1 LNTLYLFYISSD
13 NWINVLSKYFND
25 CLIFQ
30 INKKAR
36 EAELSLIQFQYDGP
50 LPTVSA
56 GSQSGAPK
64 QVPASAG
71 AAPASSS
78 SSTTE

>member
-1 LNTLYLFYISSD
+1 MS
-13 NWINVLSKYFND
+13 
-25 CLIFQ
+25 
-30 INKKAR
+30 R

-64 QVPASAG
+64 P
-71 AAPASSS
+71 PHITSS
-78 SSTTE
+78 EEK

>member
-1 LNTLYLFYISSD
+1 MVKLALNYL
-13 NWINVLSKYFND
+13 KY
-25 CLIFQ
+25 FQ
-30 INKKAR
+30 INRKAV

-64 QVPASAG
+64 LATTTA
-71 AAPASSS
+71 ASSS
-78 SSTTE
+78 DPK

>member
-1 LNTLYLFYISSD
+1 MLRWFC
-13 NWINVLSKYFND
+13 ND
-25 CLIFQ
+25 WKHFQ
-30 INKKAR
+30 INKKAK

-64 QVPASAG
+64 QVPASA
-71 AAPASSS
+71 AAPAASSS
-78 SSTTE
+78 SAEN